1 LAEKKEVKE
10 VIKPFKTDKDSA
22 WFCGKHWIVIDDKLI
37 LAAGGLFEQS
47 EYDHVYKYFR
57 TKKIIK

>member
-1 LAEKKEVKE
+1 
-10 VIKPFKTDKDSA
+10 
-22 WFCGKHWIVIDDKLI
+22 

-57 TKKIIK
+57 TKKIIKWAIHTEKTETVKHIKRV